1 MKAGTWRQLED
12 HHWRQFIVGVAQ
24 GSNPLLDTR
33 HVSPSNLPCFMLD
46 HYSES
51 CQTRIHD
58 TVALPC
64 FNINFTGAS
73 PVWRG
78 GTRPSLARRNG
89 IPPLVPIV
97 VTHVV
102 KRCASPIPHFNSV
115 FHKKHHIHCFNTR
128 HYCTLEVSCVRP
140 ANLKTLVARPRGFH
154 AGSIAAAI
162 WRRCCPDRLEYLH
175 FPAINTS
182 LRAHL
187 GVAALYCRQ
196 CRIYVS

>member
-115 FHKKHHIHCFNTR
+115 FHQKHHIHCFT
-128 HYCTLEVSCVRP
+128 H
-140 ANLKTLVARPRGFH
+140 KTLLYTCILCETGKLEDTCCTATRLPCGFH
-154 AGSIAAAI
+154 
-162 WRRCCPDRLEYLH
+162 RCCNMAEMLPG
-175 FPAINTS
+175 PAGIFSLSRHIHITKGTS
-182 LRAHL
+182 GRCSLL
-187 GVAALYCRQ
+187 IVAS
-196 CRIYVS
+196 VN